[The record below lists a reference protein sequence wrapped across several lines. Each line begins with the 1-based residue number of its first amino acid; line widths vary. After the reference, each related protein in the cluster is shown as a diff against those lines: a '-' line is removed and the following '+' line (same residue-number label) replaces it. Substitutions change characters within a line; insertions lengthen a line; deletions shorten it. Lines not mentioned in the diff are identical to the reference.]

1 MFVASQEAAIAL
13 VNSRNSIFIEALS
26 TTTTALHGGEF
37 VLLKNGNVG
46 RLLHVNTEWDRPI
59 LFQIY
64 PTAAPEQALVPL
76 HPHIVLLVPERTA
89 GSRITKIEQQ
99 SIAEIF
105 FLFHANQVTSHTFF
119 PNGIIICA
127 YLFEFQKEDRT
138 LVEIASNCNN
148 NTGAADDDFMIG
160 RLTYSAIEL
169 FLSVKRFRALHL
181 IHYPDSS

>member
-1 MFVASQEAAIAL
+1 MACKWHLPREISSRTIANEDLFVASQEAAIAL

-26 TTTTALHGGEF
+26 TTTTLHGGEF

-127 YLFEFQKEDRT
+127 YLLSFRKK
-138 LVEIASNCNN
+138 
-148 NTGAADDDFMIG
+148 TG
-160 RLTYSAIEL
+160 
-169 FLSVKRFRALHL
+169 H
-181 IHYPDSS
+181 

>member
-1 MFVASQEAAIAL
+1 MIANEDLSVASQEAANAL
-13 VNSRNSIFIEALS
+13 INSRNSIFIEALS

-105 FLFHANQVTSHTFF
+105 FLFHANQASHL
-119 PNGIIICA
+119 P
-127 YLFEFQKEDRT
+127 
-138 LVEIASNCNN
+138 
-148 NTGAADDDFMIG
+148 
-160 RLTYSAIEL
+160 
-169 FLSVKRFRALHL
+169 
-181 IHYPDSS
+181 